1 MSSLS
6 PQLFLSVL
14 PALTPAEIISQI
26 LGILAL
32 VCNIFCYQMK
42 SPKKLLFWQITASVM
57 WIMNL
62 GIKGAVVGV
71 LLNVHAVVRLTV
83 YYFAENHKWARS
95 KVWLPVFMISAA
107 AIVILTYTG
116 IPDALALIG
125 TLCTIYSFSA
135 GDTAKTR
142 LFTLPSPPC
151 WFVYHLMQK
160 NLGGVLNE
168 VFVFSSIIVGMLR
181 LDRKKAEEGGN
192 IGSLTPT

>member
-1 MSSLS
+1 M
-6 PQLFLSVL
+6 
-14 PALTPAEIISQI
+14 
-26 LGILAL
+26 
-32 VCNIFCYQMK
+32 
-42 SPKKLLFWQITASVM
+42 
-57 WIMNL
+57 
-62 GIKGAVVGV
+62 
-71 LLNVHAVVRLTV
+71 
-83 YYFAENHKWARS
+83 
-95 KVWLPVFMISAA
+95 FMISAA

-181 LDRKKAEEGGN
+181 LDRKKAKD
-192 IGSLTPT
+192 S

>member
-57 WIMNL
+57 WILNL

-107 AIVILTYTG
+107 AIVILTYTEYRTHSHSSERSAPF
-116 IPDALALIG
+116 IPSRQETPRKQDFL
-125 TLCTIYSFSA
+125 LCRLHRA
-135 GDTAKTR
+135 GSCTT
-142 LFTLPSPPC
+142 SC
-151 WFVYHLMQK
+151 
-160 NLGGVLNE
+160 
-168 VFVFSSIIVGMLR
+168 
-181 LDRKKAEEGGN
+181 RKISEGC
-192 IGSLTPT
+192 